1 MTMTC
6 EQAIALF
13 RKWPTKNTLA
23 EWVLLRIVCDT
34 QSTKLLPIV
43 AEEAKIEADM
53 VVVDAEVVLLVAVV
67 VVDNLDNRERTVE
80 L

>member
-1 MTMTC
+1 M
-6 EQAIALF
+6 
-13 RKWPTKNTLA
+13 
-23 EWVLLRIVCDT
+23 CDT